1 MAESLHEQTPQRKH
15 EHTDSQDT
23 RESRAAYISDAHE
36 FDRVYLSGYGET
48 WAKTIL
54 IGDHS
59 AVYGYPAIA
68 LPLQSLKMRA
78 WVTPTGGK
86 EHILHALG
94 YEGELKV
101 SGKRFA
107 GIRRAVQVAESFVGR
122 SSLTFDIVTS
132 ADFPAERGLGSSA
145 AAAGA
150 VIRAVLDAYGKTATP
165 DELFGLT
172 NGAEIITHGH
182 PSGLDSV
189 TTCASDPILLDHG
202 AISTVNMDIP
212 AYLVI
217 ADSGIS
223 GSTREA
229 VSGVRHRYEHE
240 FENTKSILD
249 NMGSLGR
256 QAVVDLAR
264 GDIDGLGE
272 RMNQAQQML
281 MQLAVSHPT
290 LDLLVQT
297 ARSAGAA
304 GAKLTGGGLGG
315 CMIALASTQVVAE
328 SIREH
333 LYEQGAKSVWIH
345 PLRTYPESV
354 KHDEEGYTSARSR
367 TDERIR

>member
-1 MAESLHEQTPQRKH
+1 MAESLHEQTPQRNQALGDH
-15 EHTDSQDT
+15 
-23 RESRAAYISDAHE
+23 RAAYANDAHE
-36 FDRVYLSGYGET
+36 MDRVYLSGYGET

-54 IGDHS
+54 IGEHS

-78 WVTPTGGK
+78 WVTPTGGG
-86 EHILHALG
+86 EHMLHALG
-94 YEGELKV
+94 YEGELRS

-107 GIRRAVQVAESFVGR
+107 GIRRAVKVAESFVGR
-122 SSLTFDIVTS
+122 SSLAFDIVTE

-150 VIRAVLDAYGKTATP
+150 VIRAVIDAYGRSATP

-172 NGAEIITHGH
+172 NGAEIVTHGH

-202 AISTVNMDIP
+202 AISTVDMDIP

-229 VSGVRHRYEHE
+229 IGSVRHQYEHD
-240 FENTKSILD
+240 FENTKAILD
-249 NMGSLGR
+249 SMGALGR
-256 QAVVDLAR
+256 QTAVDLAQ
-264 GDIDGLGE
+264 GDIEGLGE

-281 MQLAVSHPT
+281 DRLAVSHPV
-290 LDLLVQT
+290 LDLLVQ
-297 ARSAGAA
+297 SALESGAA

-315 CMIALASTQVVAE
+315 CMIALSPSMVTAE
-328 SIREH
+328 AIRTN
-333 LYEQGAKSVWIH
+333 LYGQGAKKVWIH
-345 PLRTYPESV
+345 PMHSRPQSLVRDVP
-354 KHDEEGYTSARSR
+354 GYASARKQA
-367 TDERIR
+367 DENTR